1 MIAAV
6 CQLRTETEQAVTMEK
21 AARMVREAAQSG
33 ADIVVLP
40 EMFNCPYSKEY
51 FKKFAALGHE
61 EAVKEKVLELFYKE
75 V

>member
-51 FKKFAALGHE
+51 FKKYFMRNCRMEGSCDLSH
-61 EAVKEKVLELFYKE
+61 
-75 V
+75 